1 MVSGKELTFVSE
13 ASPGRSTG
21 TMGEAP
27 WALFP
32 KGTPRGAAG
41 LQKRRW
47 AKRPSVASGDSPQL
61 RLTRWRVEVG
71 PFVPETWRIDGTAR
85 GPDGGSQGHPAAPR
99 STPQHPT
106 WSSGRGPRATG
117 DVTAGAVQTGAP
129 VGRPDPLVKP
139 RPSATTLSPD
149 VAGRVP
155 VPLRPTAS
163 KMTRQ
168 AEF

>member
-1 MVSGKELTFVSE
+1 
-13 ASPGRSTG
+13 
-21 TMGEAP
+21 MGEAP

-99 STPQHPT
+99 VVQRPWAQGDGGRH
-106 WSSGRGPRATG
+106 SGRCADR
-117 DVTAGAVQTGAP
+117 GA
-129 VGRPDPLVKP
+129 GRP
-139 RPSATTLSPD
+139 S
-149 VAGRVP
+149 
-155 VPLRPTAS
+155 
-163 KMTRQ
+163 
-168 AEF
+168 

>member
-1 MVSGKELTFVSE
+1 
-13 ASPGRSTG
+13 
-21 TMGEAP
+21 MGEAP

-47 AKRPSVASGDSPQL
+47 VKRPSVASGDSPQL

-99 STPQHPT
+99 STP
-106 WSSGRGPRATG
+106 RGPAAVGPGRRGTSQRALCRQG
-117 DVTAGAVQTGAP
+117 RRSAVLT
-129 VGRPDPLVKP
+129 PLSGPGHQP
-139 RPSATTLSPD
+139 RP
-149 VAGRVP
+149 
-155 VPLRPTAS
+155 
-163 KMTRQ
+163 
-168 AEF
+168 